1 MASLIRCVFMGDVRL
16 ARELWAYVEHPLHC
30 ALIASHVLNVI
41 ASRASAAKIEARAAA
56 AEIEAWATG
65 VMDEIQEQE
74 VGHWLLSQHVP
85 AWGLGSIVNLALQ
98 VRSPLMSTDCTLIE
112 TPRYDLDLAPSD
124 GDRELPLIASDCDS

>member
-85 AWGLGSIVNLALQ
+85 AWGLGSIVDLALQ
-98 VRSPLMSTDCTLIE
+98 VRSPLMSTDCVTDWRLVRENPDSIE
-112 TPRYDLDLAPSD
+112 EVCARGL
-124 GDRELPLIASDCDS
+124 

>member
-16 ARELWAYVEHPLHC
+16 ARELWTYVEHPLHC

-56 AEIEAWATG
+56 AEIEAWAMG

-85 AWGLGSIVNLALQ
+85 AWGLGSIVDLALQ
-98 VRSPLMSTDCTLIE
+98 VRSPLMSTDCMLSVLPRFDRRSRTL
-112 TPRYDLDLAPSD
+112 RWS
-124 GDRELPLIASDCDS
+124 S

>member
-16 ARELWAYVEHPLHC
+16 ARELWTYVEHPLHC

-41 ASRASAAKIEARAAA
+41 ASRASAAKIEARTAA

-85 AWGLGSIVNLALQ
+85 AWGLGSIVDLALQ
-98 VRSPLMSTDCTLIE
+98 VRSPLMSTDCAG
-112 TPRYDLDLAPSD
+112 LAL
-124 GDRELPLIASDCDS
+124 EAALEAASVEEASGGEGGGEKG